1 MHTSDTVDLVE
12 NEKGGVLC
20 RAVADTSELNLQV
33 TIDGADRTDS
43 FSRIVQ
49 EKVVGSGGLSTV
61 RKEVTLEYVTDKP
74 THTFNAKT
82 MKCSV
87 KTEGYET
94 ESTSVLLSV
103 QCKYCIVLY
112 CIVLY
117 CVALRCVALRCV
129 ALRCVALR
137 CVALLCVALRCVA
150 LRCVAMR
157 CVALRCVALRYVA
170 LRCIALH
177 CIVLFCIAGICL
189 G

>member
-1 MHTSDTVDLVE
+1 MHIAISAPVRQMYIEQVAADGGRRKMHTSDTVDLVE

-20 RAVADTSELNLQV
+20 RAVADTNELNLRV

-43 FSRIVQ
+43 FSRTVQ

-74 THTFNAKT
+74 THLFNAKT

-103 QCKYCIVLY
+103 QCRYCIVL
-112 CIVLY
+112 
-117 CVALRCVALRCV
+117 
-129 ALRCVALR
+129 
-137 CVALLCVALRCVA
+137 LLSTI
-150 LRCVAMR
+150 
-157 CVALRCVALRYVA
+157 Y
-170 LRCIALH
+170 
-177 CIVLFCIAGICL
+177 
-189 G
+189 